1 MFLLI
6 LLQWVFWVLLLAFGI
21 TQVILPLIQK
31 RPLFPLF
38 RARRVELETE
48 IVELNEQIRE
58 EVLDDEAQAL
68 RDRLEALRKA
78 PEASD
83 KSKSAGLS

>member
-1 MFLLI
+1 MWFLLF
-6 LLQWVFWVLLLAFGI
+6 LEFVFWALFLVCMV
-21 TQVILPLIQK
+21 TQVIIPLLQK

-38 RARRVELETE
+38 RARSAALQGE

-78 PEASD
+78 PEVLD
-83 KSKSAGLS
+83 KAKQ

>member
-6 LLQWVFWVLLLAFGI
+6 LLEWIFWILLLLFMV
-21 TQVILPLIQK
+21 TQVIIPLVQK

-38 RARRVELETE
+38 RARSTTLQGE

-58 EVLDDEAQAL
+58 EKLDDEAQAL

-78 PEASD
+78 PEVLD
-83 KSKSAGLS
+83 KTKQ